1 MQPSRAAATVLAVLL
16 AAATVAAPASA
27 QSAEEVMNTALERHE
42 ARMEGIDTYSVT
54 QEVMGFTTTNRFV
67 KTEVDGHPVFV
78 QADQDSADGQVPEG
92 WDNPYRLFP
101 RLAERA
107 VLQGRTTMDGEDV
120 WHITV
125 DDFRG
130 LDLEQMTP
138 ERAAG
143 EFRPQHL
150 RLYLDTETSVLR
162 RLEMEGEMVS
172 GSSSG
177 PLTMEAGFHD
187 YRDVEGMLHPFRIS
201 LSVEGMDAAISEE
214 ELQQARRQL
223 EHFRKQLEE
232 MPEAQRESMR
242 EMMGDQLER
251 LNQIVESG
259 NLETT
264 VEVRRIR
271 VNEEVASPE
280 G

>member
-1 MQPSRAAATVLAVLL
+1 MQPSRAAAATVLAVLL
-16 AAATVAAPASA
+16 AAAVAAPAAA

-42 ARMEGIDTYSVT
+42 ARMSGVDTYSVT
-54 QEVMGFTTTNRFV
+54 QSVMGFTTTNRFV

-78 QADQDSADGQVPEG
+78 HADQDSADGQVPEG

-101 RLAERA
+101 RLADRA
-107 VLQGRTTMDGEDV
+107 VLQDRTTVDGVDV

-143 EFRPQHL
+143 EFQPRHL
-150 RLYLDTETSVLR
+150 ALYLDTETSVLR
-162 RLEMEGEMVS
+162 RLELEGEMVS
-172 GSSSG
+172 DSNSG
-177 PLTMEAGFHD
+177 PLAMEAGFHD
-187 YRDVEGMLHPFRIS
+187 YRNVEGMLHPFRIS

-214 ELQQARRQL
+214 ELERARRQL
-223 EHFRKQLEE
+223 EQFRKQLEE
-232 MPEAQRESMR
+232 MPESQRESMR

-264 VEVRRIR
+264 VQVRTIR
-271 VNEEVASPE
+271 VNEEVDSPE